1 MQISLEN
8 LYVDTGVTKL
18 LSFSSAEASLCRR
31 EAGEREKERARAGD
45 YPDLDGETS
54 PVWVYCAG
62 PGCSKLGYDNPGLVR
77 NLNSDMKAWKVNS
90 V

>member
-31 EAGEREKERARAGD
+31 EGGEREKECARAGD

-54 PVWVYCAG
+54 PV
-62 PGCSKLGYDNPGLVR
+62 
-77 NLNSDMKAWKVNS
+77 
-90 V
+90 

>member
-31 EAGEREKERARAGD
+31 EAGEREKERARA
-45 YPDLDGETS
+45 
-54 PVWVYCAG
+54 PVTTQIWMVKPHQYEFTVQGRVVQSWVTITQG
-62 PGCSKLGYDNPGLVR
+62 
-77 NLNSDMKAWKVNS
+77 
-90 V
+90 

>member
-45 YPDLDGETS
+45 YPDLDGET
-54 PVWVYCAG
+54 
-62 PGCSKLGYDNPGLVR
+62 PGGVLPYMGYIGTCR
-77 NLNSDMKAWKVNS
+77 GIGYGF
-90 V
+90 

>member
-1 MQISLEN
+1 MIFYQILLTTSLTKCMQISLEN

-54 PVWVYCAG
+54 PV
-62 PGCSKLGYDNPGLVR
+62 
-77 NLNSDMKAWKVNS
+77 
-90 V
+90 

>member
-31 EAGEREKERARAGD
+31 EAGEREKECARAGD

-54 PVWVYCAG
+54 PV
-62 PGCSKLGYDNPGLVR
+62 
-77 NLNSDMKAWKVNS
+77 
-90 V
+90 